1 MARVVSAAGT
11 ALVAVA
17 LGVFALG
24 LALQPL
30 TWPGFTSVL
39 TARLDVAESSGLTP
53 ERAEELAQAVRAFV
67 ADPQAPE
74 LPETVDGRAAFDRS
88 AVSHLADVRAVISS
102 ARLATGLL
110 AGALT
115 LWLAVCMVRKSYS
128 AISRG
133 LLAGAVVT
141 AAFVAIAMLGAVVD
155 FQTIFAGF
163 HALFFESGT
172 WTFPQDALLIR
183 LFPEAFW
190 ATAGALW
197 GLLVLAVAG
206 AYWLA
211 ARAVTRQAAER
222 AGVGST
228 AA

>member
-1 MARVVSAAGT
+1 MARAVSFAGT

-17 LGVFALG
+17 LAVFALG

-39 TARLDVAESSGLTP
+39 TARLDVAEASGLTP

-67 ADPQAPE
+67 ADPAASE
-74 LPETVDGRAAFDRS
+74 LPETVDGRPAFDSS
-88 AVSHLADVRAVISS
+88 AVSHLADVRAVISG

-110 AGALT
+110 AGVLT
-115 LWLAVCMVRKSYS
+115 VWLAVCMVRKAYS
-128 AISRG
+128 AISKG
-133 LLAGAVVT
+133 LRAGAAVT
-141 AAFVAIAMLGAVVD
+141 AAFVVIAILGAVAD

-172 WTFPQDALLIR
+172 WTFPQGALLIQ

-190 ATAGALW
+190 ATAGAFW
-197 GLLVLAVAG
+197 GLIVLAVAG

-211 ARAVTRQAAER
+211 ARAVARQAAER
-222 AGVGST
+222 AG
-228 AA
+228 AAGTGA